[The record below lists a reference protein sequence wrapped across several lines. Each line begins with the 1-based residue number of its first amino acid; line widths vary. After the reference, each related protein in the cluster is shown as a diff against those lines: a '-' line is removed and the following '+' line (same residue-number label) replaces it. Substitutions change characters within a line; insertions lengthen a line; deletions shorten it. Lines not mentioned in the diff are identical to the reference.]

1 MYLHSVVNNLH
12 FVSWYLILKTL
23 PSTFFFLIFTC
34 WHSKLCHKYFNK
46 LGEHI
51 PNLPANLITMSE
63 WIDSPGAFIWTGGS
77 RKSEPSRLSDRC
89 LSSVE
94 GRSLILSDIWRLN
107 GEAWFNCWNPRNE
120 PWRCSMDTV
129 ACGLSMAYG
138 LNTGFTG
145 GGSETNRHE

>member
-1 MYLHSVVNNLH
+1 MTPTFLMRKLSKQH
-12 FVSWYLILKTL
+12 ILKNSSISKGWHFAYL
-23 PSTFFFLIFTC
+23 LIIQ
-34 WHSKLCHKYFNK
+34 KQIN
-46 LGEHI
+46 
-51 PNLPANLITMSE
+51 
-63 WIDSPGAFIWTGGS
+63 SPGAFIWTGGS

-120 PWRCSMDTV
+120 PWRCSMDIV

-145 GGSETNRHE
+145 GGSDTERHQ